1 MVRKSLLS
9 SASPQ
14 TLAQAGERDRRLI
27 RFPEVRRRTGLS
39 KTTAW
44 RGIRRGWF
52 PKPVRLSPGCVAWV
66 EDELDAWI
74 EARLAA
80 RDRERLL

>member
-1 MVRKSLLS
+1 MAKQKFPRNNRPC
-9 SASPQ
+9 A
-14 TLAQAGERDRRLI
+14 ARRRFV
-27 RFPEVRRRTGLS
+27 RFPTVRERTGIS

-44 RGIRRGWF
+44 RGMRDSWF
-52 PKPVRLSPGCVAWV
+52 PRPVRLSPGCVAWV

-80 RDRERLL
+80 RDRERLP